1 MRKLSAIFLMVIC
14 MFGFS
19 ACQPADTGSDSAKTE
34 TIITETTQ
42 PCDRACLE
50 GIGDQYLA
58 AMVAHDP
65 SKAPLA
71 GDFIFTENTVKLPPT
86 EGLWFTA
93 SGLGDFHFYACDP
106 QEGQVAWT
114 GIAKEHDKPVLLSVR
129 LKIVNRLIT
138 EAESIVVRDVNE
150 NSLPNLK
157 NVPPGFDEILEPS
170 ERMTRE
176 EMLSMPDIYFK
187 ALDTLDASSIPWD
200 DDAYRIEN
208 GMVTCGKIPDMGPP
222 MPGLPSGASCK
233 SPDGKIPPALKTIYN
248 VIPRRTPLVDVEKG
262 ITWGLYCFNHRGFDV
277 IKMPDGT
284 TYPSYAKTPSS
295 MPFADMFKTKNGKI
309 RGIFAYGVML
319 PYGIGDGWS
328 PSIFE

>member
-1 MRKLSAIFLMVIC
+1 MEDIMRKLSAILLMAIC
-14 MFGFS
+14 TFAIF
-19 ACQPADTGSDSAKTE
+19 ACQSADTESGTVE
-34 TIITETTQ
+34 TKTTQ

-50 GIGDQYLA
+50 GIADQYLA
-58 AMVAHDP
+58 AMVAHDA
-65 SKAPLA
+65 SQAPLA
-71 GDFIFTENTVKLPPT
+71 EDFIFTENTIKLPPA

-93 SGLGDFHFYACDP
+93 SVLGDFKFYACDL

-129 LKIVNRLIT
+129 LKVVDRLIT
-138 EAESIVVRDVNE
+138 EAESIVVRDVSE
-150 NSLPNLK
+150 NNLGNLK
-157 NVPPGFDEILEPS
+157 SVPPGFDEILEPS
-170 ERMTRE
+170 ERMMRE
-176 EMLSMPDIYFK
+176 EMLRMPDIYFK

-222 MPGLPSGASCK
+222 PPGLPSGGSCT
-233 SPDGKIPPALKTIYN
+233 SPDGKIPPALKTIHN
-248 VIPRRTPLVDVEKG
+248 VLPRRTPLVDVEKG
-262 ITWGLYCFNHRGFDV
+262 ITWGLYCFNHRGLTV
-277 IKMPDGT
+277 IEMPDGT
-284 TYPSYAKTPSS
+284 KHPSFSKTPNS

>member
-1 MRKLSAIFLMVIC
+1 MRKLSAVFLMVIYT
-14 MFGFS
+14 FAFS
-19 ACQPADTGSDSAKTE
+19 ACQPSDTESGTVE
-34 TIITETTQ
+34 TKTTQ
-42 PCDRACLE
+42 ACDRACLE
-50 GIGDQYLA
+50 GIADQYLV
-58 AMVAHDP
+58 AMLAHDA

-93 SGLGDFHFYACDP
+93 SGLSDFHFYACDP

-114 GIAKEHDKPVLLSVR
+114 GIAKEHDKPVLMSVR
-129 LKIVNRLIT
+129 VKVVNRLIT

-150 NSLPNLK
+150 NNLGNLK
-157 NVPPGFDEILEPS
+157 KVPPGFDEILKPS
-170 ERMTRE
+170 ERMTRA
-176 EMLSMPDIYFK
+176 EMLRIPDIYFK

-208 GMVTCGKIPDMGPP
+208 GMVTCGKIPEMEPP
-222 MPGLPSGASCK
+222 PPGFPSGASCK
-233 SPDGKIPPALKTIYN
+233 SPDGKVPPALKTIHN
-248 VIPRRTPLVDVEKG
+248 VFPRRTPLVDVEKG
-262 ITWGLYCFNHRGFDV
+262 ITWGLYCFNHRGLDV

-284 TYPSYAKTPSS
+284 THPSYSKTPNS
-295 MPFADMFKTKNGKI
+295 MPFADMFKMKNGKI

>member
-1 MRKLSAIFLMVIC
+1 MRKLSAIFLMAIC
-14 MFGFS
+14 TFAFF
-19 ACQPADTGSDSAKTE
+19 ACQPADTGSDTVKTE
-34 TIITETTQ
+34 IMQ
-42 PCDRACLE
+42 SCDRACLE
-50 GIGDQYLA
+50 GIADQYLA
-58 AMVAHDP
+58 AMVGHDALQ
-65 SKAPLA
+65 APLA
-71 GDFIFTENTVKLPPT
+71 EDFIFTENTVKLPPT

-93 SGLGDFHFYACDP
+93 SGLGDFHFYACDL

-114 GIAKEHDKPVLLSVR
+114 GIAKEHHKPVLLSVR
-129 LKIVNRLIT
+129 LKVVNRLIT

-150 NSLPNLK
+150 NNLGNLK
-157 NVPPGFDEILEPS
+157 NVPPGFDEILEPP

-176 EMLSMPDIYFK
+176 EMLRVPDIYFK

-200 DDAYRIEN
+200 ADAYRIEN

-222 MPGLPSGASCK
+222 PPGLPSGASCT
-233 SPDGKIPPALKTIYN
+233 SPDGKVPPALKTIHN
-248 VIPRRTPLVDVEKG
+248 VLPRRTPLVDVEKG
-262 ITWGLYCFNHRGFDV
+262 ITWGLYCFNHRGLDV

-284 TYPSYAKTPSS
+284 THPSYSKTPNS
-295 MPFADMFKTKNGKI
+295 MPFADMFKTKSGKI

>member
-1 MRKLSAIFLMVIC
+1 MSKLSAVFLTAVC
-14 MFGFS
+14 TFAFF
-19 ACQPADTGSDSAKTE
+19 ACQPVDTESNIVENE
-34 TIITETTQ
+34 TIQ

-50 GIGDQYLA
+50 GIADQYLT
-58 AMVAHDP
+58 AMVAHDA
-65 SKAPLA
+65 SQAPFA
-71 GDFIFTENTVKLPPT
+71 EGFIFTENTVKLPPT

-93 SGLGDFHFYACDP
+93 SGLGDFQFYACDT

-114 GIAKEHDKPVLLSVR
+114 GIAKEHDTPVMLSVR
-129 LKIVNRLIT
+129 LKVVNRLIT

-150 NSLPNLK
+150 NILSNFK

-170 ERMTRE
+170 ERSTRE
-176 EMLSMPDIYFK
+176 EMLRVPDIYFA

-200 DDAYRIEN
+200 DDAYRMEN

-222 MPGLPSGASCK
+222 PPGLPSGGSCI
-233 SPDGKIPPALKTIYN
+233 SPDGKIPPSLKYIYS
-248 VIPRRTPLVDVEKG
+248 VLPRRTPLVDVEKG
-262 ITWGLYCFNHRGFDV
+262 ITWGLYCFNHRGFAE
-277 IKMPDGT
+277 IRMPDGSVH
-284 TYPSYAKTPSS
+284 PSFAKTPSS
-295 MPFADMFKTKNGKI
+295 MPWADLFKLKNGKL

>member
-1 MRKLSAIFLMVIC
+1 MEDIMRKLPAIFLMAIC
-14 MFGFS
+14 TFAFS
-19 ACQPADTGSDSAKTE
+19 GCQSADTGSDTVKTE
-34 TIITETTQ
+34 TMQ
-42 PCDRACLE
+42 SCDRACLE
-50 GIGDQYLA
+50 GIADQYLE
-58 AMVAHDP
+58 AMVAHD
-65 SKAPLA
+65 SSRAPLA
-71 GDFIFTENTVKLPPT
+71 EDFIFTENTVKLPPS

-93 SGLGDFHFYACDP
+93 SGLGDFRFYACDL
-106 QEGQVAWT
+106 QEGQVSWT
-114 GIAKEHDKPVLLSVR
+114 GIAREHDKPVLLSVR
-129 LKIVNRLIT
+129 LKVVNRLIT

-150 NSLPNLK
+150 SNLGNLK

-176 EMLSMPDIYFK
+176 EMLRVPDIYFK

-222 MPGLPSGASCK
+222 PPGLPSGASCA
-233 SPDGKIPPALKTIYN
+233 SPDGKVPPALKTIHS
-248 VIPRRTPLVDVEKG
+248 VLPRRTPLVDVEKG
-262 ITWGLYCFNHRGFDV
+262 ITWGLYCFNHRGLDV

-284 TYPSYAKTPSS
+284 THPSYSKTPNS
-295 MPFADMFKTKNGKI
+295 MPFADMFKMKNGKI
-309 RGIFAYGVML
+309 RGVFAYGVML